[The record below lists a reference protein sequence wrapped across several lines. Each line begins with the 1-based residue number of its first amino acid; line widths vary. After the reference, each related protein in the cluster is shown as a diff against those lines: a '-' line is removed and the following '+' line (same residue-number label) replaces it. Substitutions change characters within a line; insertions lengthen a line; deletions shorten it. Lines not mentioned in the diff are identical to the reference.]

1 LDQSKEHSMPA
12 KTMQDHPSVTQ
23 QPLSENHPYDRPC
36 LLALLILGGNLDFSN
51 WIKEETHSQEL
62 IG

>member
-1 LDQSKEHSMPA
+1 MR
-12 KTMQDHPSVTQ
+12 DHPSVTQ
-23 QPLSENHPYDRPC
+23 QPLSENQSYDRPC
-36 LLALLILGGNLDFSN
+36 LLTLLILGGNLDFLN

>member
-1 LDQSKEHSMPA
+1 MPA
-12 KTMQDHPSVTQ
+12 KTMQDHPSVNQ